1 MNFNRSWPNQDD
13 YFMEPNDVSWD
24 AKEIADILSS
34 KNHFFSDDDSD
45 DSNKKSKRLD
55 ARDYIIHHYSEVK
68 LEPIFVAEKKGND
81 SNYVEIDKFRKE
93 IAPPP
98 LPEVHQI
105 PMAQQPRR
113 GRGRPRRSRDRS
125 PSPPPPPKRGR
136 QSRKNLNQYQIR
148 IKHRHINEHMEEF
161 VDTLP
166 KEWDDGVPL
175 SKIRDKLEDYFSY
188 EISNN
193 GIGKLSNFHN
203 FFYRKQKRDGDQ
215 FYYIYCRKT

>member
-13 YFMEPNDVSWD
+13 YFMEPNDDSWD
-24 AKEIADILSS
+24 VKEIADILSS
-34 KNHFFSDDDSD
+34 KNHFFSDDSNDSD

-55 ARDYIIHHYSEVK
+55 ARDYIIHHYNEDK
-68 LEPIFVAEKKGND
+68 LEPIFVAEKNGND

-98 LPEVHQI
+98 IPEVHQI

-113 GRGRPRRSRDRS
+113 GRPRRSRD

-175 SKIRDKLEDYFSY
+175 SKIRDKLENYFSY